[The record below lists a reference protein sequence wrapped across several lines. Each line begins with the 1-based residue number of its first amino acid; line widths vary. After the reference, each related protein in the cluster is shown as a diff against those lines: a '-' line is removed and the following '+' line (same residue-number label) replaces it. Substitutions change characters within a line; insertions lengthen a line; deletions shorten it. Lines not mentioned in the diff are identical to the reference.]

1 MLKDDS
7 VKAQIFQ
14 VGDIVV
20 ETYETEVISTFIV
33 CDREVKGEE
42 TIYSMYVL
50 WSSPHWDEIQ
60 GSMVIINGNHIE
72 AYMEGP
78 YVWKKLE

>member
-1 MLKDDS
+1 MLKDT
-7 VKAQIFQ
+7 VETQEFQI
-14 VGDIVV
+14 GDIVV

-33 CDREVKGEE
+33 CDKEE
-42 TIYSMYVL
+42 RGKETVYNMYVL

-60 GSMVIINGNHIE
+60 GSMVVINGNHIE